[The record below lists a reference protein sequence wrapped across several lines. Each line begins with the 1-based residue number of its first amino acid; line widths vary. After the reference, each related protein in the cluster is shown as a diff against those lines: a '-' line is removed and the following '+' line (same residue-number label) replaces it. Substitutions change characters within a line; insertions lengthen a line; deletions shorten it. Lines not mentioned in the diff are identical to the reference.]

1 MRRQEGNLY
10 IFCVCFFVFYFV
22 FFAGGFGF
30 ERAGGSRL
38 VCAPGGETQWQA
50 ARQPEKSGRP
60 HASRAGEKSE
70 QSADGAPE
78 SERHTGVC
86 LLRVLSSTSGLEITQ

>member
-1 MRRQEGNLY
+1 MCAPAYVICFL
-10 IFCVCFFVFYFV
+10 CFFLYFILYFLQV
-22 FFAGGFGF
+22 GLGLSGQA
-30 ERAGGSRL
+30 RRL
-38 VCAPGGETQWQA
+38 VCAPAGETQWQA

-86 LLRVLSSTSGLEITQ
+86 VLRVLSSTSGLEITQ